1 MMLTLL
7 GSAAEIISLGSVVP
21 FLAALTAPD
30 RIMENA
36 IAKRVAGVIGIL
48 APLDLVMPLA
58 TLFVIAALLSGALRV
73 ALLWANIRFANGLG
87 CDLSIKLYR
96 NILYRS
102 YQFHLEFNSSDL
114 LALQSQKIGAT
125 AISIQSVFNLLTA
138 LTLSVAIISALL
150 FVDVLVAAITSIL
163 LSGFYIFF
171 AVKTRRFVSHNGE
184 ILVRESVAVLKAL
197 QESLGGI
204 RDVILGNCQEM
215 FVGIL
220 ANGVR
225 ITSKIQ
231 AENYILGS
239 IPRFVLEPVAL
250 LILVVISVSLV
261 FSGRNMI
268 DIFPIL
274 GVLVFGAQRLLPVL
288 QQCFQMVTVI
298 SANTAAVQ
306 HTIEVLDHPLPDA
319 AFMPVPLPLELKSD
333 ICLRGVSFGY
343 GREKAL
349 VLDGVDLYLP
359 KGVRAGFV
367 GKTGGGKTTALDLI
381 MGLLVPLSGSVSVDG
396 TEIANEHRRAWQRSI
411 AHVPQNIF
419 LSDVSLAENI
429 AFGVERSAIQL
440 ALVREAAQGA
450 QLSEFIESLP
460 MQYWTV
466 TGERGV
472 RLSGGQRQRVGIARA
487 LYRRASVLVLDEATS
502 ALDNATEQAV
512 MDSIG
517 LLSRDLTILIIAHR
531 VTTVQACD
539 VIYEVTDGKICIVD
553 AVRRMEL
560 AIDAIALHAE
570 ACS

>member
-1 MMLTLL
+1 MLMMLTLL
-7 GSAAEIISLGSVVP
+7 GSVAEIISLGSVVP

-30 RIMENA
+30 RIMENS
-36 IAKRVAGVIGIL
+36 IAKRVAGVIGIF

-58 TLFVIAALLSGALRV
+58 TLFVLAALTSGALRV

-96 NILYRS
+96 NILYRP
-102 YQFHLEFNSSDL
+102 YQFHLDFNSSDL
-114 LALQSQKIGAT
+114 LTLQSQKIGAT
-125 AISIQSVFNLLTA
+125 TMSIQSVLNLLTA

-150 FVDVLVAAITSIL
+150 VVDVLVATITSIL
-163 LSGFYIFF
+163 LSGFYFFF
-171 AVKTRRFVSHNGE
+171 AVRTRRFVSHNGV
-184 ILVRESVAVLKAL
+184 ILVRESVAIVKAL

-204 RDVILGNCQEM
+204 RDVLLGNCQEM

-231 AENYILGS
+231 AENYIVGS

-261 FSGRNMI
+261 FSGRNMTE
-268 DIFPIL
+268 IFPLL
-274 GVLVFGAQRLLPVL
+274 GLLVFGAQRLLPVL
-288 QQCFQMVTVI
+288 QQCFQMLTVI
-298 SANTAAVQ
+298 TANSAAVR
-306 HTIEVLDHPLPDA
+306 HTLEILDYPLPDA
-319 AFMPVPLPLELKSD
+319 ALIPAPLPLVLKSD

-343 GREKAL
+343 GREKTL

-553 AVRRMEL
+553 AVRRMDL
-560 AIDAIALHAE
+560 AIDAVA
-570 ACS
+570 